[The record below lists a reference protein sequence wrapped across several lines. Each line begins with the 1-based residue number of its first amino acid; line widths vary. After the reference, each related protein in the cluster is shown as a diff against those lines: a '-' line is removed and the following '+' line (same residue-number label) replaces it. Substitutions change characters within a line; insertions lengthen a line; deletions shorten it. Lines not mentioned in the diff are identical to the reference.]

1 MNPYLTILAKRFCP
15 LPIYCRSRRKT
26 EEKSKV
32 VASVFFWG
40 GGAQKF
46 LINTPPPPPNCSD
59 DLCLF
64 FCLHPFSMPLP
75 FDSGRP
81 TGRNPSAQKT
91 PNDVTA
97 PIPPYLLLVNFAH
110 VCNYFVAFFEISAL
124 CCLIDGFDNGC
135 QIRKN
140 VTFEY
145 NRGAVGRSCHNTVHY
160 TNSYVRL

>member
-1 MNPYLTILAKRFCP
+1 M
-15 LPIYCRSRRKT
+15 
-26 EEKSKV
+26 
-32 VASVFFWG
+32 
-40 GGAQKF
+40 
-46 LINTPPPPPNCSD
+46 PPPPNCSD

-75 FDSGRP
+75 FDSRRP

-110 VCNYFVAFFEISAL
+110 VCNYFVALFEISAL

-145 NRGAVGRSCHNTVHY
+145 NRGAVGRSCHNTLYKLVCSTISLSCIPFL
-160 TNSYVRL
+160 TNFKGLCLCIKVYQIQSTSFTLLTLLMCFS